1 MNGPIL
7 WFIAGN
13 VPTNEE
19 FEAAK
24 DFMGKGPMF
33 EFVSLQTLD
42 LNGPVRSNSGV
53 GGLVPEAYK
62 DAVQLKYKG
71 KAVAE
76 NETVDEYLGATE
88 TKAAR
93 KK

>member
-13 VPTNEE
+13 VPTNAE

-33 EFVSLQTLD
+33 EFVSLNTVN
-42 LNGPVRSNSGV
+42 LNAPIMNNSGV

-62 DAVQLKYKG
+62 NEKRVDIAV
-71 KAVAE
+71 
-76 NETVDEYLGATE
+76 E
-88 TKAAR
+88 TKTIADEKA
-93 KK
+93 KKKN